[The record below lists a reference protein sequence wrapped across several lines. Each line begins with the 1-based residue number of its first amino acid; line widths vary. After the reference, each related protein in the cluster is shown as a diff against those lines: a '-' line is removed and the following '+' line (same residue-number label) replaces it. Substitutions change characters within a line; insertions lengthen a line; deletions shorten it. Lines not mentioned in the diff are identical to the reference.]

1 MTTQKEF
8 LERLVSLLEKAGIPY
23 MVAGS
28 MGSSLHGRP
37 RATQD
42 TDVVIDP
49 TEGQLASLLALLG
62 QGYYVSRDAA
72 FEAFHRRTMFNV
84 IDLTAGWKADLIL
97 RKDRPFSRR
106 EFERRRQIEAMGQ
119 TLWVV
124 SPEDTILSKLEW
136 MKGRASDVQYS
147 DALGVAVAQWGNLD
161 LEYLHRWARELGVAN
176 TLTRLLKEAEEQA
189 KRTDRFGERALER

>member
-1 MTTQKEF
+1 MTSQKEF

-28 MGSSLHGRP
+28 MSSSLHGRP

-49 TEGQLASLLALLG
+49 TEDQLASFLALLG
-62 QGYYVSRDAA
+62 QDYYVSRDAA
-72 FEAFHRRTMFNV
+72 LEAFQRRTMFNV
-84 IDLTAGWKADLIL
+84 IDLARGWKADLIL

-106 EFERRRQIEAMGQ
+106 EFERRRQIETMGRR
-119 TLWVV
+119 LWVV

-136 MKGRASDVQYS
+136 MKGRESDVQYS
-147 DALGVAVAQWGNLD
+147 DALGVAVARWESLD
-161 LEYLHRWARELGVAN
+161 LEYLRKWAGELGVEAM
-176 TLTRLLKEAEEQA
+176 LICLLKDAEGRV
-189 KRTDRFGERALER
+189 KRTD